1 MSFENDKDSQKRR
14 NKMSATKAVKSS
26 EEYVTIPIV
35 DLTESSTNPRKVFD
49 EERLEELAGS
59 IRSKGVL
66 SPLLVRRINGH
77 FEIVTGARR
86 YRAAQRAGLDE
97 IPVRIGAFTDEE
109 ALEIQIIENIQ
120 RADVHPF
127 EEAQG
132 FRALLDRE
140 GADYSIE
147 KIAAKTGKA
156 ASFIAKRLKLL
167 DLTQPAA
174 DAFTA
179 GHIGVE
185 HALLIAKLAPE
196 MQEKALSHCF
206 DGYFAANDS
215 ERSLVPASRLQAWI
229 EQNVYLSLKSVPFSK
244 EDERLLPEA
253 GSCANCPKRTGFNT
267 LLFSEVKDDSCSDAG
282 CFNRKL
288 DAHITQR
295 IEKMPNLVLISEKY
309 TIAGETPII
318 PRRNY
323 VEVVTRKAK
332 KGKEARPE
340 QRLCDHLK
348 PAIYADGMEKGRL
361 VKVCADRTCKVHFR
375 EQQQQD
381 KQRLQFKAE
390 KTAANRKAKQTIS
403 FRHRLMADV
412 LKRVKPQFGT
422 EEMRMVACFALRSL
436 PHELTCRLAKRHG
449 LQNPKDPR
457 DYQMAEKART
467 LYKKADGAGLAVLIF
482 ESMLLGSAERTTENK
497 EDDPLSIAASLFKI
511 DTKALRA
518 SVAKEEQEKA
528 RKKAKKTAANEKPK
542 PTGKLGRK

>member
-1 MSFENDKDSQKRR
+1 MNAATSFK
-14 NKMSATKAVKSS
+14 
-26 EEYVTIPIV
+26 EYVEIPMK
-35 DLTESSTNPRKVFD
+35 DLVESSTNPRKSFD
-49 EERLEELAGS
+49 EAALDELAGS

-66 SPLLVRRINGH
+66 SPLLVRRVNGH

-86 YRAAQRAGLDE
+86 YRAAQRAGLEE
-97 IPVRIGAFTDEE
+97 IPVRISIFTDAE

-132 FRALLDRE
+132 FRALLGRE
-140 GADYSIE
+140 GADYTIE

-156 ASFIAKRLKLL
+156 ASFVAKRLKLL
-167 DLTQPAA
+167 DITQSAA

-185 HALLIAKLAPE
+185 HALLIAKLALD
-196 MQEKALSHCF
+196 MQEKALAHCF
-206 DGYFAANDS
+206 DGYFAGNDS
-215 ERSLVPASRLQAWI
+215 ERSLVPANRLQAWI

-244 EDERLLPEA
+244 EDETLLPEA

-288 DAHITQR
+288 DAHISQR
-295 IEKMPNLVLISEKY
+295 IEKMPSLVLISERY
-309 TIAGETPII
+309 SIAGETPII

-323 VEVVTRKAK
+323 VEVVTRKPK
-332 KGKEARPE
+332 RGKETRPE

-361 VKVCADRTCKVHFR
+361 VKVCADRACKVHFR

-381 KQRLQFKAE
+381 RQRLQFKAE
-390 KTAANRKAKQTIS
+390 KTAANRKMKQIIS
-403 FRHRLMADV
+403 FRHRLMADI

-436 PHELTCRLAKRHG
+436 PHELICRLAKRHG

-467 LYKKADGAGLAVLIF
+467 LYKKADGAGLVVLIF
-482 ESMLLGSAERTTENK
+482 EAMLLGSAERTTDSK
-497 EDDPLSIAASLFKI
+497 DDDPLSIAAVLFKI

-528 RKKAKKTAANEKPK
+528 RKKDKKPTGKEKPK
-542 PTGKLGRK
+542 PTASLGRS